1 MKINVN
7 AWEES
12 AKKVFEQT
20 GSSQDGLSVS
30 AAQNKLEK
38 GGANELAHA
47 KKKSPILKFLKQ
59 FADIMILILLVAGV
73 VSMCFGEYVDGA
85 IILVIV
91 ILNAVIGFCQEQ
103 KAEKALESLKKMTES
118 QAKVLRDGVITRVN
132 CKDLV
137 VGDVVVLEA
146 GDIVPADVR
155 LFESAM
161 LKCDEASLTGESEP
175 VLKNSSAIAAKNCAL
190 GDRINMAYSSS
201 VVVYG
206 RGLGVVVA
214 TGMDTEVGKIAS
226 ILGDSKNE
234 STPLQNSLKSVGKLL
249 TFVVLGV
256 AVVTFLLEF
265 LRGGQSL
272 FNAFMTSVALAVA
285 AIPESLPAVVT
296 IIMAMGVSKL
306 AKRKAI
312 VKRLHA
318 VETLGCCE
326 VICSDKTGTLTKNLM
341 TVKKVSAGLDVFDEL
356 EAHNAKDFDMLQ
368 KIFTLC
374 NDSRKDDKKFVGD
387 PTETALC
394 EFAFG
399 NGLDKTKLDKENPR
413 VFEIPFDSKRKLM
426 SCVCEK
432 NNTKTMYLKGGVDE
446 VLSVCS
452 FVQIAGEIVVLDDKL
467 KSKIQEIN
475 QSFSDEALRVLAGAY
490 KICESEEDY
499 VESGLIYVGLEGM
512 IDPPRDDV
520 AEAVKKCQHAGM
532 RAVMITG
539 DHKSTALAIAKQV
552 GIATKSSD
560 VLTGTQIDA
569 LDDEEFLKRLQT
581 VCVFARVS
589 PENKVRIV
597 EGFKKLGKV
606 VSMTGDGVNDAP
618 SLKRASIGVG
628 MGITGTDV
636 TKQVADMIVTDD
648 SFSTIVL
655 AVEEGRKIYAN
666 IQKTVSFLF
675 TTNVCEVIALLICII
690 AFPNL
695 TFLTPIQI
703 LFINLVSDSLPAIA
717 LGVEPAERDVMDRP
731 PRNSKKSLFSGGVGT
746 KICVMAL
753 IQAGLVVGAFLIGKS
768 SGDQVATTM
777 AFVTINLVEIFYM
790 LSARSNNSIF
800 KTSHFKNLWLIVALA
815 TSLVLLVLVMFTP
828 LAGVFALSSLSWQ
841 QWLIALGL
849 SLAIIPANELYKLF
863 ARLIQN
869 KKNSTEKTR

>member
-1 MKINVN
+1 MKINLV
-7 AWEES
+7 AHEES
-12 AKKVFEQT
+12 VKKIYEET
-20 GSSQDGLSVS
+20 KSSSEGLSQKV
-30 AAQNKLEK
+30 AEHRLAKD
-38 GGANELAHA
+38 GANELVHA
-47 KKKSPILKFLKQ
+47 KKASPVLKFLKQ
-59 FADIMILILLVAGV
+59 FADIMILILLVAGI
-73 VSMCFGEYVDGA
+73 VSLCFGEYVDGS
-85 IILVIV
+85 IILFIV

-118 QAKVLRDGVITRVN
+118 QAKVLRGGVITKVN

-137 VGDVVVLEA
+137 IGDIVVLEA
-146 GDIVPADVR
+146 GDIVPADLR
-155 LFESAM
+155 LFEGAM
-161 LKCDEASLTGESEP
+161 LKCDESSLTGESEP
-175 VLKNSSAIAAKNCAL
+175 VLKNPGAVVSKNCAL

-206 RGLGVVVA
+206 RGLGIVVA
-214 TGMDTEVGKIAS
+214 TGMDTEVGKIAT
-226 ILGDSKNE
+226 ILGDTKTE
-234 STPLQNSLKSVGKLL
+234 ATPLQNSLKSVGKIL

-296 IIMAMGVSKL
+296 IIMALGVSKL
-306 AKRKAI
+306 AKRRAI

-326 VICSDKTGTLTKNLM
+326 VICSDKTGTLTKNQM
-341 TVKKVSAGLDVFDEL
+341 TVKRISIGVDVFDEL
-356 EAHNAKDFDMLQ
+356 EANKQKSFDILQ

-374 NDSRKDDKKFVGD
+374 NDSRKDEKRFVGD

-394 EFAFG
+394 DFAFG
-399 NGLDKTKLDKENPR
+399 NGFDKQVLDKENSR
-413 VFEIPFDSKRKLM
+413 IFEIPFDSKRKLM

-432 NNTKTMYLKGGVDE
+432 GETQTMYLKGGVDE

-452 FVQIAGEIVVLDDKL
+452 QALINGKVVDLDENL
-467 KSKIQEIN
+467 KNKIIEIN
-475 QSFSDEALRVLAGAY
+475 QSFSNDALRVLAGAY
-490 KICESEEDY
+490 KICQNIDDFDEEN
-499 VESGLIYVGLEGM
+499 LIYVGLEGM

-520 AEAVKKCQHAGM
+520 AEAVAKCQHAGM

-552 GIATKSSD
+552 GIATKSSE
-560 VLTGTQIDA
+560 VLTGLQIDA
-569 LDDEEFLKRLQT
+569 LDDEEFLKKLQT

-618 SLKRASIGVG
+618 SLKKASIGVG

-675 TTNVCEVIALLICII
+675 TTNVCEVLALLICIL
-690 AFPNL
+690 AFPSL

-703 LFINLVSDSLPAIA
+703 LFVNLVSDSLPAIA
-717 LGVEPAERDVMDRP
+717 LGVEPAERDVMSRP
-731 PRNSKKSLFSGGVGT
+731 PRDSKKSLFSGGVGM
-746 KICVMAL
+746 KICIMAF
-753 IQAGLVVGAFLIGKS
+753 IQAGLVVGAFLLGKYL
-768 SGDQVATTM
+768 GGPQLATTM
-777 AFVTINLVEIFYM
+777 AFVTINFVEILYM

-800 KTSHFKNLWLIVALA
+800 KTAHFKNVWLFVALGA
-815 TSLVLLVLVMFTP
+815 CVVLLAIVMFTP
-828 LAGVFALSSLSWQ
+828 LAGILGLVTLGWRE
-841 QWLIALGL
+841 WLIVFGL
-849 SLAIIPANELYKLF
+849 SVSIIPANEAYKYF
-863 ARLIQN
+863 SGLIIA
-869 KKNSTEKTR
+869 KKEERK

>member
-1 MKINVN
+1 MKIGIN
-7 AWEES
+7 AYEES
-12 AKKVFEQT
+12 VKKVFEET
-20 GSSQDGLSVS
+20 NSSSEGLTQK
-30 AAQNKLEK
+30 AAEKKLEHD
-38 GGANELAHA
+38 GANELTHA
-47 KKKSPILKFLKQ
+47 KKQSWVVKFLKQ
-59 FADIMILILLVAGV
+59 FADIMILILLVAGI

-85 IILVIV
+85 IILAIV
-91 ILNAVIGFCQEQ
+91 LLNAIIGFCQEQ

-118 QAKVLRDGVITRVN
+118 QAKVLRGGTITKVN

-137 VGDVVVLEA
+137 LGDVVVLEA
-146 GDIVPADVR
+146 GDIVPADLR
-155 LFESAM
+155 LFEGAM
-161 LKCDEASLTGESEP
+161 LKCDESSLTGESEP
-175 VLKNSSAIAAKNCAL
+175 VLKNPSAVVSKNCAL

-226 ILGDSKNE
+226 ILSDTKTE
-234 STPLQNSLKSVGKLL
+234 TTPLQNSLKSVGKIL
-249 TFVVLGV
+249 TLVVIGV

-265 LRGGQSL
+265 LRGGQSV

-306 AKRKAI
+306 AKRRAI

-326 VICSDKTGTLTKNLM
+326 VICSDKTGTLTKNQM
-341 TVKKVSAGLDVFDEL
+341 MVKKMSAGLDVFDEL
-356 EAHNAKDFDMLQ
+356 EAHNAKDFEILQ
-368 KIFTLC
+368 KIFALC

-399 NGLDKTKLDKENPR
+399 NGMDKIQLDKENPR
-413 VFEIPFDSKRKLM
+413 VYEIPFDSKRKLM
-426 SCVCEK
+426 SCVCER
-432 NNTKTMYLKGGVDE
+432 NGIKTMYLKGGVDE
-446 VLSVCS
+446 VLSICS
-452 FVQIAGEIVVLDDKL
+452 FAQISGEIVMLDDVL
-467 KSKIQEIN
+467 KAKIQEIN
-475 QSFSDEALRVLAGAY
+475 QSFSDDALRVLAGAY
-490 KICESEEDY
+490 KVCESEEDFAENNM
-499 VESGLIYVGLEGM
+499 VYVGLEGM

-520 AEAVKKCQHAGM
+520 AEAVAKCQHAGM

-552 GIATKSSD
+552 GIATKSSE

-606 VSMTGDGVNDAP
+606 VAMTGDGVNDAP
-618 SLKRASIGVG
+618 SLKKANIGVG

-675 TTNVCEVIALLICII
+675 TTNVCEVLSLLICIL

-717 LGVEPAERDVMDRP
+717 LGVEPAEHDVMDKP
-731 PRNSKKSLFSGGVGT
+731 PRNSKKSLFSGGVGL
-746 KICVMAL
+746 KIFIMAV
-753 IQAGLVVGAFLIGKS
+753 IQAAIVVGAFALGKYL
-768 SGDQVATTM
+768 GEEKTATTM
-777 AFVTINLVEIFYM
+777 AFVTINLVEMLYL

-800 KTSHFKNLWLIVALA
+800 KTSHFKNMWLIAAVALC
-815 TSLVLLVLVMFTP
+815 LVVLLVVMFTP
-828 LAGVFALSSLSWQ
+828 LSGV
-841 QWLIALGL
+841 LGL
-849 SLAIIPANELYKLF
+849 VSLGWREWLVVIGLSISIIPANEAYKYF
-863 ARLIQN
+863 ASLIRR
-869 KKNSTEKTR
+869 K

>member
-1 MKINVN
+1 MNIVPH
-7 AWEES
+7 EES
-12 AKKVFEQT
+12 VKKIFEQT
-20 GSSQDGLSVS
+20 QSSAQGLTQEVAEERLLKDGS
-30 AAQNKLEK
+30 
-38 GGANELAHA
+38 NELVHA
-47 KKKSPILKFLKQ
+47 KKKSPFIKLLKQ
-59 FADIMILILLVAGV
+59 FADIMILILLVSGI
-73 VSMCFGEYVDGA
+73 VSLCFGEYIDGS
-85 IILVIV
+85 IILAIV
-91 ILNAVIGFCQEQ
+91 LLNAIIGFCQEQ

-118 QAKVLRDGVITRVN
+118 QAKVLRGGIISKVN

-146 GDIVPADVR
+146 GDIVPADLR
-155 LFESAM
+155 LFEGAM
-161 LKCDEASLTGESEP
+161 LKCDESSLTGESEP
-175 VLKNSSAIAAKNCAL
+175 VLKNPGAVVAKDCPL
-190 GDRINMAYSSS
+190 GDRTNMAYSSS

-214 TGMDTEVGKIAS
+214 TGMDTEVGKIAT
-226 ILGDSKNE
+226 ILSDTKSD
-234 STPLQNSLKSVGKLL
+234 STPLQNSLKSVGKIL
-249 TFVVLGV
+249 TFVVIGV

-306 AKRKAI
+306 AKRRAI

-326 VICSDKTGTLTKNLM
+326 VICSDKTGTLTKNQM
-341 TVKKVSAGLDVFDEL
+341 TVKRVSIGTEVYDEL
-356 EAHNAKDFDMLQ
+356 EANNQSGFGMLQ

-374 NDSRKDDKKFVGD
+374 NDSRKDDKRFVGD

-394 EFAFG
+394 DFAFG
-399 NGLDKTKLDKENPR
+399 NGFDKLKLDKDNSR
-413 VFEIPFDSKRKLM
+413 IFEIPFDSKRKLM
-426 SCVCEK
+426 SCVCDR
-432 NNTKTMYLKGGVDE
+432 NGTQTMYLKGGVDE
-446 VLSVCS
+446 VLTVCS
-452 FVQIAGEIVVLDDKL
+452 KALINGKVVEIDDDIKN
-467 KSKIQEIN
+467 KIIEIN
-475 QSFSDEALRVLAGAY
+475 QAFSNDALRVLAGAY
-490 KICESEEDY
+490 KVCENVDDFAEQNM
-499 VESGLIYVGLEGM
+499 IYVGLEGM

-520 AEAVKKCQHAGM
+520 ADAVAKCQHAGM

-552 GIATKSSD
+552 GIATKSSE
-560 VLTGTQIDA
+560 VLTGSQIDA
-569 LDDEEFLKRLQT
+569 LDDDEFLKRLQT

-618 SLKRASIGVG
+618 SLKKASIGVG

-675 TTNVCEVIALLICII
+675 TTNVCEVLALLICIL

-717 LGVEPAERDVMDRP
+717 LGVEPAERDVMDKP
-731 PRNSKKSLFSGGVGT
+731 PRDSKKSLFSGGVGL
-746 KICVMAL
+746 KICIMAL
-753 IQAGLVVGAFLIGKS
+753 FQAGLVVGSFVLGKYL
-768 SGDQVATTM
+768 GGEQIATTM
-777 AFVTINLVEIFYM
+777 AFVTINLVEILYM

-800 KTSHFKNLWLIVALA
+800 KTSHFKNIWLIVALA
-815 TSLVLLVLVMFTP
+815 TCVVLLAIVMFTP
-828 LAGVFALSSLSWQ
+828 LSGVLGLQALGWKE
-841 QWLIALGL
+841 WLIALGL
-849 SLAIIPANELYKLF
+849 SISIIPANEIYKLI
-863 ARLIQN
+863 AKSIN
-869 KKNSTEKTR
+869 AKKAEKN